1 MRDRRWHRRWVIAL
15 LGLVGW
21 FALVGLVG
29 LVGCSDDDAPVEQA
43 DVAVAVPSAGGLRL
57 RLIVPAAAQASWDAE
72 AAKTP
77 LLFRSAPGKPLI
89 PVADDEW
96 MVTDDGRIRIEALPE
111 STPTRLVAELR
122 DNTGALLARAESGAA
137 VVAETEPDRAVAA
150 LWLRV
155 GVLTTVQDVDGAP
168 LLADVAAGTS
178 VTALGGGRWV
188 IAGGAPGLAPCTDDL
203 PGSVRSDAVVVD
215 VSGMGIE
222 STVKLLDARSHH
234 GAALVSGGKV
244 ALLGGYVAKGGAV
257 GPSAGVELIVPY
269 AGTSAGATVELGRAR
284 ARFGLVG
291 DAERWLL
298 AGGDEAGAPSVELWS
313 LATGTVTT
321 ASLSG
326 RRLDPA
332 AALAQEARSGKL
344 LLVVAGGVDATGNP
358 HGNGELFEVL
368 GDALVPFGAFPT
380 LSPALRDG
388 FWVATNPPLAAW
400 RFGGASIAGLPA
412 ATVARLGLTESLASW
427 KPQPELSAARS
438 CSAAGLID
446 GEVWLIGGRDGA
458 TPSAA
463 WDRIVIGA
471 EASAGTLSQARVG
484 GRVGPGPGPT
494 LLLAGG
500 RDAKGATLGLQL
512 LLP

>member
-1 MRDRRWHRRWVIAL
+1 MLRRASWLRLALAAAAAFAIAVA
-15 LGLVGW
+15 G
-21 FALVGLVG
+21 
-29 LVGCSDDDAPVEQA
+29 VGCSGGDDDATQTDA
-43 DVAVAVPSAGGLRL
+43 TVAVPTTGGLRL
-57 RLIVPAAAQASWDAE
+57 RLVVPAAAQASWDAA

-96 MVTDDGRIRIEALPE
+96 MALPDGQIRVEALPE
-111 STPTRLVAELR
+111 STPTRVVAELR
-122 DNTGALLARAESGAA
+122 DGVGALLARAESGAA
-137 VVAETEPDRAVAA
+137 VVAEAEPDREIAA

-155 GVLTTVQDVDGAP
+155 GAVTTVQDIAGAP
-168 LLADVAAGTS
+168 LLPDVAAGAS
-178 VTALGGGRWV
+178 VTALGNGRWL
-188 IAGGAPGLAPCTDDL
+188 IAGGAPGQGPCTIDP
-203 PGSVRSDAVVVD
+203 PGSVRGQAALVD
-215 VSGMGIE
+215 VSGLQVEATIAL
-222 STVKLLDARSHH
+222 VDARSHH

-244 ALLGGYVAKGGAV
+244 ALLGGYVTKGGNV

-269 AGTSAGATVELGRAR
+269 AGASAGATVELGRAR
-284 ARFGLVG
+284 ARFGLAG

-321 ASLSG
+321 ASLNV

-332 AALAQEARSGKL
+332 VALAQEARSGKL
-344 LLVVAGGVDATGNP
+344 LLVVAGGVEPGGAP
-358 HGNGELFEVL
+358 HANGELFEVL

-388 FWVATNPPLAAW
+388 FWVATNPPLTAW
-400 RFGGASIAGLPA
+400 RFGGETIAGLPS

-427 KPQPELSAARS
+427 KPQPALSAARS
-438 CSAAGLID
+438 CSAAGLVD

-458 TPSAA
+458 TPSAS

-471 EASAGTLSQARVG
+471 DASAGTLAAARLGGSVQA
-484 GRVGPGPGPT
+484 GPGPT

-500 RDAKGATLGLQL
+500 RDAAGASLGLQL